1 MKTTVSQ
8 NGQIDLPEEFRQ
20 QDGVTPGQ
28 RFDVQRIGTGC
39 YLLHRES
46 PVSPPGESSSTLA
59 WLRACPASD
68 WFVPIPSEST
78 DEL

>member
-20 QDGVTPGQ
+20 QDGVAPGQ

-46 PVSPPGESSSTLA
+46 PVSRDETSSQLV
-59 WLRACPASD
+59 WLQACPASD
-68 WFVPIPSEST
+68 WFVPILSEST
-78 DEL
+78 DDL